1 MENDASQ
8 FDLLG
13 QLRLLIMQR
22 NEAAEAF
29 DIFKQDAAMRPVPD
43 MPVGEASSG
52 EAAAF
57 AAKEVDTFTAQTEG
71 LMASATD
78 DELLAAYQQ
87 TEGEVGDLAAE
98 TLLDE
103 MRRRNLDE

>member
-1 MENDASQ
+1 MENIASQ

-13 QLRLLIMQR
+13 QLRSLIVQR

-29 DIFKQDAAMRPVPD
+29 DVFKQDAVLAPAAD
-43 MPVGEASSG
+43 LANGEVFSDD
-52 EAAAF
+52 AADV
-57 AAKEVDTFTAQTEG
+57 AAEEVDTFRAQTEG
-71 LMASATD
+71 LLASATD

-87 TEGEVGDLAAE
+87 TKGAVGDLAAE
-98 TLLDE
+98 ALRDE